1 MKVSNKFPKR
11 YIELGVDGCLRLN
24 RIKSFHSIFKENGGN
39 SLQMYPSDSII
50 LFTENS
56 DIVSKKEEFISKCS
70 DSFYHLRPDSIFI
83 STDGKKLGG
92 FRPDFFKN
100 IGMYSDGSK
109 TWIEFMDRVKK
120 LDEDEPRRVLN
131 AYAFL
136 SDIKINVAINRYDE
150 VISMFDRLGGKNANF
165 FDESFKSV
173 SVKHIRE
180 ISKIYGIDTHV
191 SANDKCIGVL
201 KFIYKSSIE
210 LTVLSYMLFVEAVII
225 ADSFNESKNIIIP
238 NRHIFDFLTYVFPV
252 NGLSYYL
259 IEEIVRSNIYLKKR
273 DKIPHR
279 FIIMDVDKNCMED
292 YDSGNYKIKEEMIFD
307 EKYEIKSIDAT
318 PSTPREKMASPFLDS
333 FWIELN

>member
-1 MKVSNKFPKR
+1 MKVSSKFPKR

-24 RIKSFHSIFKENGGN
+24 RIKSFNSIFKGNGGN

-56 DIVSKKEEFISKCS
+56 DIVSKKEELVTKCS
-70 DSFYHLRPDSIFI
+70 ESFYHLRPNSIFI

-100 IGMYSDGSK
+100 IDMYSDGSK
-109 TWIEFMDRVKK
+109 TWIEFMDRVKN
-120 LDEDEPRRVLN
+120 LDKDEPRRVLN

-136 SDIKINVAINRYDE
+136 SDIRIDIAVNRYDE
-150 VISMFDRLGGKNANF
+150 AISMFDTLGGKNANF

-180 ISKIYGIDTHV
+180 ILKMYGTDTNI
-191 SANDKCIGVL
+191 SANDKRVGL
-201 KFIYKSSIE
+201 FKFIYKSSIE
-210 LTVLSYMLFVEAVII
+210 LVVLSYMLFVEAVII
-225 ADSFNESKNIIIP
+225 ADSFDEPKNIIIP
-238 NRHIFDFLTYVFPV
+238 NKHIFDFLTYFLPV
-252 NGLSYYL
+252 NGLSYGL
-259 IEEIVRSNIYLKKR
+259 IEEIVRSNIYLKRR

-279 FIIMDVDKNCMED
+279 FIIMNVDKNCIED

-307 EKYEIKSIDAT
+307 EKYEIKPIDAT
-318 PSTPREKMASPFLDS
+318 PSTPREKIATPFLDN
-333 FWIELN
+333 FWIELK